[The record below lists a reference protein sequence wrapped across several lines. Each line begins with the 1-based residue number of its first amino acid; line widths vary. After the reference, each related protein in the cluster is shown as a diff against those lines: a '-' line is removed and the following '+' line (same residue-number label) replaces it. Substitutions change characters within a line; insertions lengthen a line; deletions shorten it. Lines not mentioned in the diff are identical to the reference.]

1 MNVLAIL
8 ESDIIKNVIEDIL
21 TDEMAI
27 EEIKVVKPTFDLNK
41 IDYEDIGMIIIDL
54 RNDYEKIVSYIEDVK
69 ENYSQIKV
77 IVIDVRKR
85 LDLFKRLVKSS
96 IEGYIVDILDRDEF
110 AYIIHKI
117 IVGKKFYDLDLLE
130 ESLKENKNGKDRLTI
145 RENEILDLV
154 GKGFNNKEIGQKL
167 FITENTVKKHVSSI
181 FTKLGFKSRKEV
193 ISYLK
198 KKTICIFK
206 LRFALVLFFCLILNK
221 I

>member
-21 TDEMAI
+21 TDEMTI
-27 EEIKVVKPTFDLNK
+27 EEIKVVKPTFDLGK
-41 IDYEDIGMIIIDL
+41 VDYEDIGMIIIDL
-54 RNDYEKIVSYIEDVK
+54 RNDYEKIVSYIEK
-69 ENYSQIKV
+69 IKRNYSQIKIV
-77 IVIDVRKR
+77 VIDVRKR
-85 LDLFKRLVKSS
+85 LDLFKRLIKSS

-117 IVGKKFYDLDLLE
+117 IIGKKFYDLDLLE

-145 RENEILDLV
+145 RENEILNLV

-193 ISYLK
+193 IAYLK
-198 KKTICIFK
+198 KKDSMYF
-206 LRFALVLFFCLILNK
+206 
-221 I
+221 